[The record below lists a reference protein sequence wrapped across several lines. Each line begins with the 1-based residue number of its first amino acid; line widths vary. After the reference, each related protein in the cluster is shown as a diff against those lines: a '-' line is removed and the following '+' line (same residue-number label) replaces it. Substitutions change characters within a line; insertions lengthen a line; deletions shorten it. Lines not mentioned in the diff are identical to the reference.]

1 MHATSGSHPGR
12 GPGAATPGVDQ
23 EIDLPPPMY
32 EDNYEGMRGICA
44 LEAGF
49 QEMLLRTE
57 GWAWTMEAKNKTGWV
72 RGGKCACMRVH
83 VCEM

>member
-1 MHATSGSHPGR
+1 
-12 GPGAATPGVDQ
+12 
-23 EIDLPPPMY
+23 MY